1 MKESPIITSHVRKRY
16 LQHIF
21 SVLLGKKTGN
31 AMRTSSLG
39 TSSHTNFVPSVEV
52 KPSRLS
58 AFRRLFKPWKWKRKK
73 RSERFEKT
81 SRVLERK
88 ISMRSTKEDLIKR
101 GVLIPDG
108 VISNQKDSDKDN
120 HSSEA
125 NGEVATVTD
134 SNSAVVATS
143 FETTTTMS
151 SITVFSNSSGTPT
164 ANTHLTSLSSP
175 VNPDT
180 SLLDLPNLEQVPS
193 SGEDL
198 TWSALPDPPIG
209 VNEIGP
215 IPPPPMFSSPSPC
228 FEKKTFDSSDSV
240 IENIEDLP
248 QVDSSCVFFIP
259 QPDVDISVV
268 QEVPAKE
275 PQLKAMPKKSA
286 LKKRFNLVTFSP
298 SSTSVTSTTTFSSP
312 FTELVTV
319 SVTTM
324 INTLESSSQCG
335 NNTTDYTAVTSSH
348 LHDNKENKPLPA
360 ITVSNQVDYDSSSD
374 DSDDGPIN
382 WRDYYGED
390 ERARL
395 AAKIARKD
403 SLAMKLAQRPNRQE
417 LIDKN
422 ILQLQTKKEKQQSWE
437 AVGNN
442 LIRRLSL
449 RPSPEEL
456 EQRNI
461 LKYQTPEELR
471 KEKEQTK
478 KTLIRKLSFRPT
490 IDELKERKII
500 RFNDYIEVTQAQ
512 DYDRK
517 ADKPWTRLTPKDKA
531 AIRKELNEFKSL
543 EMEVHEASRQF
554 TRC

>member
-1 MKESPIITSHVRKRY
+1 MGERRWGGMTRGRHVFLR
-16 LQHIF
+16 
-21 SVLLGKKTGN
+21 GKKSGN

-39 TSSHTNFVPSVEV
+39 TSSHTSFVPSVEV

-108 VISNQKDSDKDN
+108 VISNQKDSGKDN
-120 HSSEA
+120 HSSQA
-125 NGEVATVTD
+125 NGQVATETV
-134 SNSAVVATS
+134 SGSAVVATS
-143 FETTTTMS
+143 FETSTTTS
-151 SITVFSNSSGTPT
+151 SITVFSSSSGTPT
-164 ANTHLTSLSSP
+164 TNTHLTSLSSP
-175 VNPDT
+175 VIPDT

-193 SGEDL
+193 NDEDL

-228 FEKKTFDSSDSV
+228 FGKKTIDSSDSA

-248 QVDSSCVFFIP
+248 QLDSSCVLLIP

-275 PQLKAMPKKSA
+275 PQLKAVPKKSA
-286 LKKRFNLVTFSP
+286 LKKRFNLLSTFSP
-298 SSTSVTSTTTFSSP
+298 SSTCVTLTTTSSSP
-312 FTELVTV
+312 FTELITTSV
-319 SVTTM
+319 SMM
-324 INTLESSSQCG
+324 INSLESSSQRG
-335 NNTTDYTAVTSSH
+335 NKATPDYTAVTSSH

-403 SLAMKLAQRPNRQE
+403 SLALKLAQRPNRQE

-422 ILQLQTKKEKQQSWE
+422 ILQLQTKKEKQQSWD

-554 TRC
+554 TRFHRP